1 MENNRQVSSQSNKE
15 TLSAEMN
22 RFEKQ
27 FAELEIFLK

>member
-15 TLSAEMN
+15 VLNEEMN